1 MHYIR
6 LIAGIAPVFA
16 LIVYGVQLMHSTEP
30 QNAAS
35 WVMWT
40 VLNSIVAGSS
50 LRAGNKDVWLSLGFA
65 IGNAFVAIVLISNGS
80 WGWDVTASKCALGA
94 AAAML
99 LWKFASP
106 TSALVAAVAAI
117 WIASIPLVR
126 FTAFNPN
133 PSLWWFWGTPLV
145 CGIISFFAAEKWT
158 LAHRLFPAS
167 TIIFTTLMTV
177 LTMGWWK

>member
-1 MHYIR
+1 MHHIR
-6 LIAGIAPVFA
+6 LIAGIAPVFT
-16 LIVYGVQLMHSTEP
+16 LIIYGVQLMHSTEP

-80 WGWDVTASKCALGA
+80 WGWDATANNCALGA

-99 LWKFASP
+99 LWKFAGPIS
-106 TSALVAAVAAI
+106 TLIAAVLAI
-117 WIASIPLVR
+117 WIASIPLAQ
-126 FTAFNPN
+126 FTALNPD
-133 PSLWWFWGTPLV
+133 PSLWWLWVTPLV
-145 CGIISFFAAEKWT
+145 CGTVSFFAVEKWA
-158 LAHRLFPAS
+158 LEHWLFPAS
-167 TIIFTTLMTV
+167 TIIFTTMMTV